1 MGTMGKYIL
10 LFLIVTV
17 FVIFQIKR
25 YRTYVQNAS
34 IKLNEFSD
42 NSDYES
48 IMKLRKEYRKKCYY
62 ITILISIYLLIIIIP
77 LAIIFRKAIDSKFSI
92 SVAISTGFLILN
104 GYVLSS
110 KKNLKRFKLD
120 GTNPNN
126 LKDDNFVLYLR
137 AFNDDDIPWSSEDE
151 IVKAFS
157 GKVPVYKIGKPNDI
171 ELGESDIIK
180 FYETDKTWKEQIS
193 IAKSKAKYIIL
204 SLNGTD
210 GLIWEYLDTVKY
222 KEKIMYV
229 VEKKESFTRFCI
241 KYKQHTS
248 HPLRDLIGLQQSY
261 PCYFWYKNGEIVLY
275 AKSEKMPI
283 RKIVKEFIRSTKK

>member
-1 MGTMGKYIL
+1 M
-10 LFLIVTV
+10 
-17 FVIFQIKR
+17 
-25 YRTYVQNAS
+25 
-34 IKLNEFSD
+34 
-42 NSDYES
+42 
-48 IMKLRKEYRKKCYY
+48 
-62 ITILISIYLLIIIIP
+62 
-77 LAIIFRKAIDSKFSI
+77 
-92 SVAISTGFLILN
+92 
-104 GYVLSS
+104 
-110 KKNLKRFKLD
+110 D

-137 AFNDDDIPWSSEDE
+137 AFNDDDTPWSSEDE

-222 KEKIMYV
+222 KDKIMYV
-229 VEKKESFTRFCI
+229 VEKK
-241 KYKQHTS
+241 
-248 HPLRDLIGLQQSY
+248 
-261 PCYFWYKNGEIVLY
+261 VLHVFVL
-275 AKSEKMPI
+275 SINNTPPI
-283 RKIVKEFIRSTKK
+283 H